1 MIKLLINMGA
11 LTYRFS
17 IFGENFGKNRKLYK
31 TVLSFYFRVN
41 LKSIKS
47 YRVAKYLLTDRVTSQ
62 VKVSEETGVAIGYV
76 NEVLHFLEDL
86 DIVRINYGET
96 VLLDYVKLLEKISMD
111 RLFKQLVKKR
121 IRLPVLTIN
130 ETESMVKQYCDRNKI
145 EYAFSVF
152 SGLRHFFEY
161 HISYPAAH
169 VYIKNI
175 GQLDGLE
182 KGEGTIS
189 VVVLEPDRPDIFS
202 NLIVENNINICEK
215 IQVIIDLY
223 SSGLGRDAAIKFY
236 RDLLWEKVRL

>member
-1 MIKLLINMGA
+1 MGILSLI
-11 LTYRFS
+11 
-17 IFGENFGKNRKLYK
+17 
-31 TVLSFYFRVN
+31 
-41 LKSIKS
+41 
-47 YRVAKYLLTDRVTSQ
+47 
-62 VKVSEETGVAIGYV
+62 
-76 NEVLHFLEDL
+76 
-86 DIVRINYGET
+86 
-96 VLLDYVKLLEKISMD
+96 
-111 RLFKQLVKKR
+111 
-121 IRLPVLTIN
+121 
-130 ETESMVKQYCDRNKI
+130 
-145 EYAFSVF
+145 SVF